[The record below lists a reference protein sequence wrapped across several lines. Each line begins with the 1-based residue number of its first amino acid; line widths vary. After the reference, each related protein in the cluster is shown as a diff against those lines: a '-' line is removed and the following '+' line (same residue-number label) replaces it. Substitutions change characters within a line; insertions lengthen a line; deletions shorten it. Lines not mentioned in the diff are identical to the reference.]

1 MIDERI
7 DLLDLINVRLAEL
20 VANNDINENEIK
32 FARLCT
38 ANRRK
43 VSWDIVSITHLHAIN
58 VALECLR
65 DGVENGILPK
75 GISYNLI
82 TIINEMSV
90 VKYYRI
96 IAHEKRY

>member
-1 MIDERI
+1 M
-7 DLLDLINVRLAEL
+7 
-20 VANNDINENEIK
+20 
-32 FARLCT
+32 
-38 ANRRK
+38 
-43 VSWDIVSITHLHAIN
+43 VSIAHLRAIN

>member
-7 DLLDLINVRLAEL
+7 DLLDLINVRLAES
-20 VANNDINENEIK
+20 VANNDINENEI
-32 FARLCT
+32 
-38 ANRRK
+38 
-43 VSWDIVSITHLHAIN
+43 
-58 VALECLR
+58 
-65 DGVENGILPK
+65 
-75 GISYNLI
+75 I